1 MGLRPEHVPAG
12 AGRVA
17 CRRQPEGRH
26 NRTQR
31 ERLPQAA
38 RRVKRSEI
46 NRERRRQPER
56 SGDHPRD
63 SAMVKGKVKRV
74 AQGGQPE
81 RSGATSQ
88 HAQ

>member
-1 MGLRPEHVPAG
+1 MSKGKDKCVDQG
-12 AGRVA
+12 G
-17 CRRQPEGRH
+17 QPE
-26 NRTQR
+26 
-31 ERLPQAA
+31 
-38 RRVKRSEI
+38 RSAVT
-46 NRERRRQPER
+46 RQPER

>member
-1 MGLRPEHVPAG
+1 MPAG
-12 AGRVA
+12 AGWVA
-17 CRRQPEGRH
+17 CRRQPVGRH
-26 NRTQR
+26 
-31 ERLPQAA
+31 E
-38 RRVKRSEI
+38 
-46 NRERRRQPER
+46 RERRRQPER